1 MVLQIL
7 AQHLKDR
14 LLMKSQ
20 KQKNSMVMS
29 DKDRGVDE
37 IKKINRLLIYRIYK
51 MTISDK
57 DIAVDDIL
65 DLDRASCRD
74 FRQA

>member
-1 MVLQIL
+1 
-7 AQHLKDR
+7 
-14 LLMKSQ
+14 
-20 KQKNSMVMS
+20 MS
-29 DKDRGVDE
+29 EKERGVDE
-37 IKKINRLLIYRIYK
+37 IKKLKPLLIYRIYK

-57 DIAVDDIL
+57 DMAVDDIL

>member
-1 MVLQIL
+1 
-7 AQHLKDR
+7 
-14 LLMKSQ
+14 
-20 KQKNSMVMS
+20 MS
-29 DKDRGVDE
+29 EKDRGVDE
-37 IKKINRLLIYRIYK
+37 IKKLKQLLIYRIYK

>member
-1 MVLQIL
+1 
-7 AQHLKDR
+7 
-14 LLMKSQ
+14 
-20 KQKNSMVMS
+20 MS
-29 DKDRGVDE
+29 EKDRGVDE
-37 IKKINRLLIYRIYK
+37 IKKLKQLLIYRIYK

-57 DIAVDDIL
+57 DIAVDDIF